1 MTKERNM
8 KFEFIEREIMLNV
21 TNGLRATWKRSGVLV
36 SVACLLLLTGR
47 QAAQAQTGGTTTGTT
62 GANFTNVGA
71 SGSIFT
77 KIWVGARASA
87 MGGAY
92 SAMTDDIT
100 SLYWN
105 PAGIARLPGIN
116 VGASYTRWFGDISH
130 NFIGISMPISEKY
143 RIGVALTM
151 VDYGGLDAAT
161 IQKDANAGT
170 FNANDLSFGVSI
182 AGALTDRFSY
192 GGTVKYLRSS
202 ISDMS
207 ADGFAFDAGSLY
219 QTDFN
224 NIKISMDLS
233 NLGADRNFSGNSL
246 SLLAT
251 NPGTNAVSTPLSTM
265 LNTGNFPLPL
275 IFRIGAGAEVF
286 QGKVEN
292 QKLNVDL
299 DFSTHS
305 DGPEQFNLGGEY
317 IWNDMVAIR
326 AGYAF
331 NQDQLGLGT
340 GAGFHYK
347 SEDFT
352 GVVDYA
358 LNLTKNF
365 GAIHRI
371 SISATFQ

>member
-1 MTKERNM
+1 MV
-8 KFEFIEREIMLNV
+8 NV
-21 TNGLRATWKRSGVLV
+21 THGLRATKKRSKAVIV
-36 SVACLLLLTGR
+36 SVACLLLLSGR
-47 QAAQAQTGGTTTGTT
+47 QSAVAQTGGSTLGTT
-62 GANFTNVGA
+62 GANFTNTGA
-71 SGSIFT
+71 SGSVFT
-77 KIWVGARASA
+77 KIWVGARSAA
-87 MGGAY
+87 MGGGY
-92 SAMTDDIT
+92 SALSDDVT
-100 SLYWN
+100 ALYWN
-105 PAGIARLPGIN
+105 PAGIARLPGVN
-116 VGASYTRWFGDISH
+116 VGASYTRWFGGIAH
-130 NFIGISMPISEKY
+130 NFIGATLPISDKY
-143 RIGVALTM
+143 RLGVALTM
-151 VDYGGLDAAT
+151 VDYGGIEAAS
-161 IQKDANAGT
+161 IAKDANAGT

-192 GGTVKYLRSS
+192 GATVKYLRSS

-207 ADGFAFDAGSLY
+207 AEGIAFDAGSLY

-233 NLGADRNFSGNSL
+233 NLGSDRNFTGNSL

-251 NPGTNAVSTPLSTM
+251 NPGTNAVGSPLSTM
-265 LNTGNFPLPL
+265 LNTSNFPLPL
-275 IFRIGAGAEVF
+275 IFRIGLGADVF

-292 QKLNVDL
+292 QKLNLDL

-317 IWNDMVAIR
+317 VWNDMVAIR

-347 SEDFT
+347 TEDFT

-371 SISATFQ
+371 SISAAFQ